1 MSTMTKQRLDNF
13 RHIRAAVAELTARMD
28 DADAENAASVRAQLD
43 AQREKMLGEYDAILC
58 FLFQI
63 DDLHIRRIIELRFL
77 DGREWSEIAAILG
90 GGTRTGVYNA
100 FKRYIDKA
108 Q

>member
-28 DADAENAASVRAQLD
+28 SADAEHAETIQAQLD
-43 AQREKMLGEYDAILC
+43 NERAKMLSEYDAILR

-63 DDLHIRRIIELRFL
+63 EDLHVRRIIELRFL
-77 DGREWSEIAAILG
+77 DGRSWVEIAAVFG

-100 FKRYIDKA
+100 FKRYIDKV